1 MWTKAVELIQRFNLA
16 LAILL
21 RAEFNEFYEAKES
34 LVKAWVGLWSKEDDP
49 KEDAEDLLTEATRNV
64 TSVRTRLH
72 DEIAEEL
79 EDAALKGGITGYL
92 QWWLVTFSV
101 FRSKIT
107 AFMQGIGNLRAQS
120 INADLRPSLAG
131 IETAIRAW
139 LLNPELEDM
148 VDDTLS
154 RWGMPDD
161 QIALYKLVTQNLLTG
176 SELLT
181 LINRE
186 LVSEDDAIEMLRRQ
200 GYGRDDA
207 ERLVELRKF
216 YPGPADWATLAG
228 REAFEEDQIAAF
240 ELDQGFDAIPAETY
254 ERAGMTREVA
264 RWYWAAHWSNPS
276 IQQLFE
282 MIHREAPKSDT
293 ENWSEDDVED
303 YARLA
308 DINPIFVK
316 GLTHIAYR
324 PLTRVDVRRMRQDNV
339 LTYEQVMRNY
349 LDLGY
354 NPKDAELM
362 SDWTEAWA
370 TRQER
375 SLTRTQIENLYE
387 SRQIDQFALAD
398 MLEAIGYSEDQAT
411 TISMLKHAAREE
423 QRLKSFIARSEYE
436 YKRQIVGKAQVA
448 QVLISEGIE
457 PDQIGEMLEEW
468 DNERVVQQA
477 LPSKDD
483 LLGWLSAG
491 VIAQER
497 FRAGMRA
504 LRYSDED
511 IDLYSQSDAVRLS
524 KTDLLRLLDQ
534 EAINL
539 SRALDG
545 LVALGYSAED
555 SEALTAP
562 VMGRIKRRQER
573 ELIQRAS

>member
-1 MWTKAVELIQRFNLA
+1 MQRWWN
-16 LAILL
+16 
-21 RAEFNEFYEAKES
+21 N
-34 LVKAWVGLWSKEDDP
+34 
-49 KEDAEDLLTEATRNV
+49 EDAPGTVATRAIGR
-64 TSVRTRLH
+64 SSGLSALQSGDLH
-72 DEIAEEL
+72 EQIDEEL
-79 EDAALKGGITGYL
+79 REAQAEGGLLGWARAAAI
-92 QWWLVTFSV
+92 V
-101 FRSKIT
+101 FGASTSAWK
-107 AFMQGIGNLRAQS
+107 AFLSGIGNLRAQRV
-120 INADLRPSLAG
+120 NADLRPSLAG

-148 VDDTLS
+148 VDDTLT

-216 YPGPADWATLAG
+216 YPGPTDWATLAG

-240 ELDQGFDAIPAETY
+240 ELDKGFDQIPTETY

-264 RWYWAAHWSNPS
+264 RWYWTAHWSNPS

-293 ENWSEDDVED
+293 ETWSEDDVED

-339 LTYEQVMRNY
+339 LTYKEVERNY

-354 NPKDAELM
+354 NAKDATLM
-362 SDWTEAWA
+362 ADWTEAWA

-375 SLTRTQIENLYE
+375 SLTRTQIEHLYDL
-387 SRQIDQFALAD
+387 RQISRIQLAD
-398 MLEAIGYSEDQAT
+398 MLESIGYSEDQAV
-411 TISMLKHAAREE
+411 TISLLQAAAREE
-423 QRLKSFIARSEYE
+423 RRLKSFIARSEYE
-436 YKRQIVGKAQVA
+436 YKRQIVGKARVA

-483 LLGWLSAG
+483 MLGWLSAG

-497 FRAGMRA
+497 FRSGMRA

-539 SRALDG
+539 SRALAG
-545 LVALGYSAED
+545 LVALGYSVED

-562 VMGRIKRRQER
+562 VMGRIRRRQER
-573 ELIQRAS
+573 ELIQRVS